1 MKIEAIFFMK
11 THEVYMLRCLELA
24 RGGLGHVAPNP
35 MVGSVI
41 VYQDRIIGE
50 GYHTEYGKEHAEV
63 HAIASVKNKALLP
76 KSTLYVNLEPCCHF
90 GKTPPCTDLI
100 LQHKIPHVVIGSV
113 DPYDAVA
120 GKGISRL
127 RNKGVKVEVGILKT
141 KCMQLNKRFFTF
153 HQKNRPY
160 IILKWAQTADA
171 FIDIERL
178 PGTPARPTWITSEKL
193 RMLVHKWRTEEQAIM
208 VGTITALKDN
218 PRLNVR
224 DWTGAQPTRIVLD
237 ENLTLAHTLNLFD
250 NSQPTLVFNQ
260 LENRREANTYWIKT
274 DFSHPELLENV
285 LRELAKFQLQSLI
298 IEGGQKLLKAF
309 IDKNLWDEARI
320 FQGNKFFEK
329 GLRAP
334 TLPLRKF
341 STVFIGKEILYWVK
355 NPVNTY

>member
-1 MKIEAIFFMK
+1 MQS
-11 THEVYMLRCLELA
+11 HEVYMLRCIELA
-24 RGGLGHVAPNP
+24 KGGLGSVAPNP
-35 MVGSVI
+35 LVGSVI

-50 GYHTEYGKEHAEV
+50 GYHKEFGKEHAEV
-63 HAIASVKNKALLP
+63 NAIASVKNKSLLSQ
-76 KSTLYVNLEPCCHF
+76 STLYVNLEPCCHY

-100 LQHKIPHVVIGSV
+100 LKHNIPHVVIGSV

-120 GKGISRL
+120 GKGITRL
-127 RNKGVKVEVGILKT
+127 RNKGVRVDTGILKAR
-141 KCMQLNKRFFTF
+141 CMQLNKRFFTF
-153 HQKNRPY
+153 HQKKRPY

-218 PRLNVR
+218 PKLNVR
-224 DWTGAQPTRIVLD
+224 DWSGQQPTRIVLD
-237 ENLTLAHTLNLFD
+237 ENLTLASSLNLFD
-250 NSQPTLVFNQ
+250 DTQPTLVFNQ
-260 LENRREANTYWIKT
+260 LENRQQGQTKWIKV
-274 DFSHPELLENV
+274 DFAHPGFLEN
-285 LRELAKFQLQSLI
+285 LMLELTKHQLQSLI
-298 IEGGQKLLKAF
+298 IEGGQKLLRAF
-309 IDKNLWDEARI
+309 IEKKLWDEARI

-355 NPVNTY
+355 NPTNSF